1 MQASTTQARLAVP
14 VGSTDHIDGRTD
26 AAVTLV
32 EYGDYQC
39 PVCGEAHPIVKRV
52 RGALADRL
60 RFVYRHFPLSQMHP
74 DAFRAAEA
82 AEAAGAQGIFWEMHD
97 MLFEN
102 QRALTDQDLLGYA
115 AALDLDAQRFTTDIT
130 SGTFAEKIREN
141 FLGGVK
147 SGVNGTPTFFINGV
161 RHDGPWDGNSLFDA
175 IERARTTTARSS
187 K

>member
-1 MQASTTQARLAVP
+1 MQASSTQARLTVP
-14 VGSTDHIDGRTD
+14 VGSTDHVDGRPD
-26 AAVTLV
+26 APVTLV

-39 PVCGEAHPIVKRV
+39 PVCGAAYPIVNSV
-52 RGALADRL
+52 REVTADRL

-82 AEAAGAQGIFWEMHD
+82 AEAAHAQGKFWEMHD

-102 QRALTDQDLLGYA
+102 QRALTYLFLLRYA
-115 AALDLDAQRFTTDIT
+115 AAIGLDVERFESDIA
-130 SGTFAEKIREN
+130 SGTFGEKIQQD

-161 RHDGPWDGNSLFDA
+161 RHDGPWDGNSLIEA
-175 IERARTTTARSS
+175 IERAEAAA
-187 K
+187 